1 MSEDIKNTEE
11 SKEKQEDKQ
20 ENLPEENTLSET
32 KPDEKSPQP
41 DKITDADSI
50 EQKSEEHNA
59 EIADTEKEKEE
70 KQDEEKPI
78 EEKSPV
84 QNFSGESN
92 YQVSLIN
99 ENLLRIRLSTLK
111 SVSIDCSVKD
121 RSTPGGDAS
130 ESQTN
135 KIQIHPKPDS
145 KPQEVEIIISIDPES
160 GNLVVEKKKIIL

>member
-1 MSEDIKNTEE
+1 MSDDIKNTEE
-11 SKEKQEDKQ
+11 NKEKQEDKQ
-20 ENLPEENTLSET
+20 ENLSEENTISESIN
-32 KPDEKSPQP
+32 DEKAEQP
-41 DKITDADSI
+41 GEKNDTDPAD
-50 EQKSEEHNA
+50 QKSAGQPEE
-59 EIADTEKEKEE
+59 ITETNKE
-70 KQDEEKPI
+70 QDEEKPI
-78 EEKSPV
+78 SEKSPV